1 MVDDKLRIL
10 AAMKQVMQDRL
21 TTVFQRQGHG
31 TPEGI
36 PAIEQSIFDGVPI
49 NVTLLFSRE
58 HCVAAAHAYLR
69 GIERR
74 IEAGLDPKV
83 ESVASLFVSRWDVV
97 VKEV

>member
-49 NVTLLFSRE
+49 NVTLLFSRD
-58 HCVAAAHAYLR
+58 HYVAADLR